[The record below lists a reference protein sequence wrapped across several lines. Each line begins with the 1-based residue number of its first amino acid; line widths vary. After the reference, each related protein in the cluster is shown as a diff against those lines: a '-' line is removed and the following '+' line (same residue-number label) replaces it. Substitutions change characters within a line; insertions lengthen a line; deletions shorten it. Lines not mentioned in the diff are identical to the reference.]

1 VGSYQWKAPIT
12 SLNPAIAAGW
22 FAGFV
27 EAKMRTPKVKDFQAL
42 SKIDSMKTF
51 LNNGVIRLLMVV
63 ALANVG
69 SMIGTFV
76 ALTYIIPKVIG

>member
-1 VGSYQWKAPIT
+1 MSGVAAPIT
-12 SLNPAIAAGW
+12 SLNPTLAAGW

-27 EAKMRTPKVKDFQAL
+27 EAKMRTPMVKDFQGL
-42 SKIDSMKTF
+42 SKIESTKDF
-51 LNNGVIRLLMVV
+51 LNNRVIRLLMVV

-76 ALTYIIPKVIG
+76 ALSYIIPKVF